1 MTLSALLTKI
11 QVTSQPLSDSYGYGG
26 KESVP
31 FQMITHLYSSPV
43 EYNELKRLAYAGAKQ
58 GVKDPYSPD
67 FGKQFDLY
75 LNNLRTKVLP
85 NAGFVLEE
93 IITMSGAKFLYL
105 KEIDND

>member
-11 QVTSQPLSDSYGYGG
+11 QIQSQDLSDSYGYGG

-58 GVKDPYSPD
+58 GSKDPYSAD

-75 LNNLRTKVLP
+75 LRNLNTKVLP
-85 NAGFVLEE
+85 KAGYRIVE
-93 IITMSGAKFLYL
+93 IVTLSGAKFLYL
-105 KEIDND
+105 QENTP